1 MAKKTSMTPNS
12 RKVFDYL
19 KAQGVGA
26 ELTTKKVM
34 ADLGFEKAGSVT
46 GSITGLVKKG
56 YAVREK
62 RTVTDDEGKS
72 KEISVF
78 WLTEAGMNFDPDA
91 VVEDAE

>member
-1 MAKKTSMTPNS
+1 MK
-12 RKVFDYL
+12 
-19 KAQGVGA
+19 
-26 ELTTKKVM
+26 
-34 ADLGFEKAGSVT
+34 DLGFEKAGSVT

>member
-1 MAKKTSMTPNS
+1 
-12 RKVFDYL
+12 
-19 KAQGVGA
+19 
-26 ELTTKKVM
+26 M